1 MVYPFHVLYRFRIT
15 DVPTILL
22 FRDRKMYKYSGVD
35 TGADALRHFSRE
47 GYKDSEPL
55 LVPPEPSPID
65 AALNALR
72 SNSKL
77 AIGGAAVAFLVVT
90 LALLLR
96 QGEPAVDKAKK
107 PNDTKE
113 AKKQ

>member
-1 MVYPFHVLYRFRIT
+1 ML
-15 DVPTILL
+15 
-22 FRDRKMYKYSGVD
+22 
-35 TGADALRHFSRE
+35 E
-47 GYKDSEPL
+47 Q
-55 LVPPEPSPID
+55 
-65 AALNALR
+65 
-72 SNSKL
+72 